1 MTPREQ
7 AQEGLNLLKRSIL
20 RVIRNHPDG
29 ISNADVARELD
40 IRADYQG
47 AHVGYLSWS
56 ILGLLLN
63 EEKIEK
69 SDRCYYPKDE

>member
-1 MTPREQ
+1 MTPKEQ
-7 AQEGLNLLKRSIL
+7 AQEGLNLLKESIL
-20 RVIRNHPDG
+20 RTIENNPGG
-29 ISNADVARELD
+29 INNIDVARELD
-40 IRADYQG
+40 IESDYQG
-47 AHVGYLSWS
+47 AQRNFLSWS